1 MDHPRTCKWLGSPPF
16 ISHVHGHLEGVPR
29 CPTYDHH
36 GYEPLTNWDD
46 PPSSFFFFK
55 GGVGVERMGGRISTR
70 DLEVWNM
77 GLPFLLGSGFPIGG
91 DSDS

>member
-46 PPSSFFFFK
+46 PPSSFFFLK
-55 GGVGVERMGGRISTR
+55 GGSGLKGWEVEFPPEIWRFGTWASHFCWGV
-70 DLEVWNM
+70 V
-77 GLPFLLGSGFPIGG
+77 FQ
-91 DSDS
+91 